1 MDKNINKN
9 VTRNL
14 SSRYSP
20 KLLDHAKQSATDA
33 IKTSSKKA
41 IQKSPEATGDFIC
54 KLNC

>member
-54 KLNC
+54 N